1 MHVTT
6 SATSATG
13 MVQFRMPTGAL
24 PAMRLPLTFV
34 QRIESQI
41 DTLVDTVA
49 AVGLHAIAGILL
61 SLFVLQIPE
70 GIAQCMKCD
79 TAGN

>member
-1 MHVTT
+1 
-6 SATSATG
+6 
-13 MVQFRMPTGAL
+13 
-24 PAMRLPLTFV
+24 MRLPLTFV

-41 DTLVDTVA
+41 DTLVDAVA

-70 GIAQCMKCD
+70 GTAPCMKCD